1 MDRRT
6 INPWSWQDGFG
17 YVQAN
22 EVIAPQRMLYCSGQ
36 GAVDNAGAPVHSGNM
51 RAQITQTMDN
61 LETVLKSGGYCLSD
75 VVRLTIYT
83 TDMEQFLASYDIF
96 MERLGAGDCRPSCS
110 LLGVTHLAI
119 PTMLVEI
126 EATAA
131 R

>member
-1 MDRRT
+1 MDRKT

-22 EVIAPQRMLYCSGQ
+22 EVIAPQRTLYCSGQ
-36 GAVDNAGAPVHSGNM
+36 GAVDAAGAPVHVGDM
-51 RAQITQTMDN
+51 RAQIGQTMDN
-61 LETVLKSGGYCLSD
+61 LETVLMGGGYRLAD

-83 TDMEQFLASYDIF
+83 TDMEQFLGAYDAF
-96 MERLGAGDCRPSCS
+96 AGRLATGDCRPSCS
-110 LLGVTHLAI
+110 LVGVTRLAI

-126 EATAA
+126 EATAV